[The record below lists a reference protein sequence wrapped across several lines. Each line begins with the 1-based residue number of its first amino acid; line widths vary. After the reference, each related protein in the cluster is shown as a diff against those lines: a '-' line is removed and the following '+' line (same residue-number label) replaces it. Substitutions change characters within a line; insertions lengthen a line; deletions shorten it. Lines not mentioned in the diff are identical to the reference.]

1 MAVARSALLPTSL
14 RAARVLMFVVA
25 GLSVVWS
32 LAFLVGYGWTAE
44 NFGAVL
50 LQLVPGGFSFFL
62 ALRLAT
68 GRKRIRNGVV
78 ALEIV
83 WILIALGRL
92 GQGDATGVLGLLIP
106 AAVLVLVT
114 RQTAR
119 DHFASKDS
127 GYF

>member
-1 MAVARSALLPTSL
+1 MTATRTTPLPSSL

-32 LAFLVGYGWTAE
+32 LTFLAGYGWTAE
-44 NFGAVL
+44 NFGVVL
-50 LQLVPGGFSFFL
+50 FQLVPGGLSLFL
-62 ALRLAT
+62 ALRIAHGSRRVRT
-68 GRKRIRNGVV
+68 GVV
-78 ALEIV
+78 ALEIA

-106 AAVLVLVT
+106 AVILILVT

-119 DHFASKDS
+119 THFKPKGS

>member
-1 MAVARSALLPTSL
+1 MAVARSVLLPSSL
-14 RAARVLMFVVA
+14 RGARVLMFVVA

-50 LQLVPGGFSFFL
+50 LQLIPGGLSLFL

-68 GRKRIRNGVV
+68 GRRRVRTGVV

-83 WILIALGRL
+83 WMLIALGRL

-106 AAVLVLVT
+106 AVILILVT
-114 RQTAR
+114 RRTAR
-119 DHFASKDS
+119 DHFASKGS